1 MAGTLEPVQKGFMTP
16 KEQIKGYRKPASTAY
31 SAAEV
36 VKDSPFET
44 LSVQQQAELQS
55 SREEFEKN
63 MLKAAREKASEKKK
77 GGKSRRRK
85 SKKTKK
91 TKKRRHIK

>member
-1 MAGTLEPVQKGFMTP
+1 MAGTLEPVPKGFMTP
-16 KEQIKGYRKPASTAY
+16 KEQIKDYRKPASTAY

-36 VKDSPFET
+36 VKDSPFER

-55 SREEFEKN
+55 SREEFERN
-63 MLKAAREKASEKKK
+63 MLNAARETASEKKK

-85 SKKTKK
+85 SKKSKK
-91 TKKRRHIK
+91 TKRRSRK

>member
-1 MAGTLEPVQKGFMTP
+1 MAGTLEPVPKGFMTP
-16 KEQIKGYRKPASTAY
+16 KEQIKDYRKPASTAY

-36 VKDSPFET
+36 VKDSPFER

-55 SREEFEKN
+55 SREQYERN
-63 MLKAAREKASEKKK
+63 MLNAARETASEKKK

-85 SKKTKK
+85 SKKSKK
-91 TKKRRHIK
+91 TKRRSRK

>member
-36 VKDSPFET
+36 VKDSPFER

-55 SREEFEKN
+55 SREQYERN
-63 MLKAAREKASEKKK
+63 MLNAARETASEKKK